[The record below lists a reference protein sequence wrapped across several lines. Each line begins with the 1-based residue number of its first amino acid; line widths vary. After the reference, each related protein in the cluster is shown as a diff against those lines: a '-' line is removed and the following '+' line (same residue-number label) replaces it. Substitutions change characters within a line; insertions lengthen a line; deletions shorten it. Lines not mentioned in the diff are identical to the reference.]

1 MNCLPIKL
9 KVFDTKSNAQK
20 MKLERTFISSRLET
34 LHWTF
39 PEIKGPMTL
48 DEMKNNIKLTIKEL
62 NRINDNTTILV
73 DKDKVY
79 LKSLIKNLEEK
90 KQELKKLIKQKSN
103 NHYNFRRHLTSYVK
117 KRCEA
122 QLNTYQNTV
131 NEKNSELEQRARG
144 IYEESCSVYDLFKK
158 TITRIIEDKPKT
170 TCGPC
175 FFPPSVIFTR
185 PPSPVAHQTQPQCPV
200 AALLKARISDQ
211 FVDNECLGKWQ
222 DLANKILSLDPRKST
237 IYTEKLRKV
246 YDVFCTISQRFDA
259 SDLAINIDFQ
269 QIMLKEALAYLQ
281 NKQQK
286 IHWLHDQY
294 KKHDAEFDCPNPTHG
309 VSMVTVSNVSSLS
322 GGSTTTKT
330 GTRFG
335 SFSAPPSSYGSVH
348 SAWAL
353 SAATTRANSPINAF
367 DVKDLEEWIEEKHKE
382 NGDALLENPRGLQ
395 TLLGILES
403 MLNDLRR
410 LKTSARDSREQL
422 VSNLLEKK
430 ALYLDIEKHN
440 NWLKLQFD
448 EFEMYGMNFGSKY
461 SELKNH
467 LNCMK
472 DCLNQET
479 DNLDAFQNHKK
490 AYTNALELLRQR
502 LLKKSLFIED
512 KYEQL
517 RAQDFLLK
525 MKELDCVTLG
535 RLLSV
540 SRGVVGRLLNEEE
553 FKRQL
558 IKESNK
564 EIKTINSILKTSRSH
579 TPPLPILEGLQTKNK
594 LSDLQNYVN
603 ELKDYKAKLMHK
615 WCKHMHGYFDAT
627 LMVPMLQKMPEFKD
641 LVNYFIIQKDG
652 YVTRSTRN
660 NFRYVT
666 SEDVLKACNNI
677 GLESS
682 SIMVSLKKR
691 QGILDEID
699 GFNPTTASDWDDYED
714 QLNRLINVQ
723 EDLIHEIFF
732 SSMPRYKY
740 SVQEGLSSQDRCVEW
755 LNQLQYQ
762 KNILKLKL
770 KGK

>member
-1 MNCLPIKL
+1 
-9 KVFDTKSNAQK
+9 
-20 MKLERTFISSRLET
+20 
-34 LHWTF
+34 
-39 PEIKGPMTL
+39 
-48 DEMKNNIKLTIKEL
+48 MKNNIKLTIKEL
-62 NRINDNTTILV
+62 NRYKNNNSTILV
-73 DKDKVY
+73 DKDKKY
-79 LKSLIKNLEEK
+79 LESLLIILKEK
-90 KQELKKLIKQKSN
+90 KEELKKLIKEKSN
-103 NHYNFRRHLTSYVK
+103 NHDYFRRHLTSYVK

-131 NEKNSELEQRARG
+131 NEKNSDLEQRAKS
-144 IYEESCSVYDLFKK
+144 IYEESCSVYDLFQK

-185 PPSPVAHQTQPQCPV
+185 PPSPVANQTQPQCPV

-309 VSMVTVSNVSSLS
+309 VSMVTGSNVSSLS

-348 SAWAL
+348 SASAL

-367 DVKDLEEWIEEKHKE
+367 GVKDLEEWIEQKHKE

-410 LKTSARDSREQL
+410 LKTSDWDSREQL

-430 ALYLDIEKHN
+430 ALYLDIEKLN

-472 DCLNQET
+472 DCLNQRP
-479 DNLDAFQNHKK
+479 NLDAFQNHKE
-490 AYTNALELLRQR
+490 AYINALELLRQR
-502 LLKKSLFIED
+502 LLKKSLLIED
-512 KYEQL
+512 KYEQF
-517 RAQDFLLK
+517 RAKDFLLK
-525 MKELDCVTLG
+525 MKKQDCVTLG

-540 SRGVVGRLLNEEE
+540 SRGVEDCLLKENN
-553 FKRQL
+553 FKENL

-564 EIKTINSILKTSRSH
+564 EIKTINSILKTSRSD
-579 TPPLPILEGLQTKNK
+579 TPLFPMLEMLQTKNK
-594 LSDLQNYVN
+594 LSDLQNYFN

-615 WCKHMHGYFDAT
+615 WCKDMNGYFDAT

-641 LVNYFIIQKDG
+641 LVNYFIIQKNG

-666 SEDVLKACNNI
+666 SEDVMKACNNI

-682 SIMVSLKKR
+682 SIIMDSLKKR

-699 GFNPTTASDWDDYED
+699 GFKPTTASDWDNYED

-723 EDLIHEIFF
+723 EDLIHKIFF
-732 SSMPRYKY
+732 SSMPRYEY
-740 SVQEGLSSQDRCVEW
+740 SVQEGLSSQDRCVKW
-755 LNQLQYQ
+755 LEELQYQ
-762 KNILKLKL
+762 QNILKRKL
-770 KGK
+770 SHAHG